1 MSCVKF
7 QGNIVERPLIQKI
20 EDVMLVPKEKRI
32 VNVWE
37 KNIVPPVQ
45 SRRGNVPIA
54 KNYLLNA
61 LLMVISF

>member
-1 MSCVKF
+1 MSYAKF
-7 QGNIVERPLIQKI
+7 QGNIVERPLVQKI
-20 EDVMLVPKEKRI
+20 KDVILVPKKKRI
-32 VNVWE
+32 VKVWE
-37 KNIVPPVQ
+37 KNIVLPVQ